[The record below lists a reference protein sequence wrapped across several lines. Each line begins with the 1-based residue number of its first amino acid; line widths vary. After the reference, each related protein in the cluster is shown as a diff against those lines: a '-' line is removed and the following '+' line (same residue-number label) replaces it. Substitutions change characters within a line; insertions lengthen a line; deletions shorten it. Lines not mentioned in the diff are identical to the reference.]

1 MAKAGIGAKR
11 RWLASAIGAAAA
23 MAGLLLLFRIPA
35 TQQET
40 AERQNA
46 GAPVRLSP
54 RRSDELAIRDPAPLF
69 LPTRFNAEP
78 VDLAPPKPGARFLDE
93 DAAQLN
99 FAENAPQLHL
109 PIAIPAPHKPSETL
123 GDVPGTLAL
132 GLGETMA
139 SVRPVEPHAA
149 SLQVFATTTGA
160 SVLGATLGV
169 DARPPD
175 SAAENK
181 SWHPLEFLAAVD
193 AAGLVGP
200 PVLTSSSGL
209 EDVDNFFRSYL
220 AERFHLGERL
230 TPGFY
235 RIVIGP

>member
-23 MAGLLLLFRIPA
+23 MAGLLLLFRIPR
-35 TQQET
+35 
-40 AERQNA
+40 AEQVAADRRKP

-69 LPTRFNAEP
+69 LPTRFNADP
-78 VDLAPPKPGARFLDE
+78 IDLAPPKPGARFLDE

-99 FAENAPQLHL
+99 FTENDPQFHL

-123 GDVPGTLAL
+123 AEVPGTLAL

-139 SVRPVEPHAA
+139 SVRPSDAHAA
-149 SLQVFATTTGA
+149 SLQVFAATTGA

-169 DARPPD
+169 DARPPPG
-175 SAAENK
+175 SVETK
-181 SWHPLEFLAAVD
+181 PWHPLEFLAAVD

-209 EDVDNFFRSYL
+209 EEVDNFFRSYL